1 MIAPKV
7 TALHLRTGKTVILH
21 EGVPGVSSGDIVTTV
36 ISGGDPSS
44 EPTLIYSAGDP
55 ATEATLI
62 LSGGAP

>member
-36 ISGGDPSS
+36 LSGGDPDSEATVIYEAGDTAA
-44 EPTLIYSAGDP
+44 EPTV
-55 ATEATLI
+55 I
-62 LSGGAP
+62 LSGGSV